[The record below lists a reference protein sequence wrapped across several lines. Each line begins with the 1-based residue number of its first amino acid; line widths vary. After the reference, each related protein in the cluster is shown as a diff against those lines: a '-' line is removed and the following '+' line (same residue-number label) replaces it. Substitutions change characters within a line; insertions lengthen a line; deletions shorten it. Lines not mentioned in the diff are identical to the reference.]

1 MTRAVKRLIA
11 AGAAAALLGGV
22 YALLLTHPAP
32 SDEDG
37 TTASLTSIDTED
49 VTNIAVSLRSGE
61 EFSVR
66 CTSDDTGTSYS
77 MRGDKNGAYD
87 QEELSS
93 LLDTVCAV
101 SGTAVDAEETDLAD
115 YGLSDED

>member
-37 TTASLTSIDTED
+37 ATASLTSIDT
-49 VTNIAVSLRSGE
+49 
-61 EFSVR
+61 
-66 CTSDDTGTSYS
+66 
-77 MRGDKNGAYD
+77 
-87 QEELSS
+87 
-93 LLDTVCAV
+93 
-101 SGTAVDAEETDLAD
+101 
-115 YGLSDED
+115 